1 LSFYPWYNLN
11 NINKKYLNKKYMEQN
26 KELILDELREA
37 MVKEELAIPLYVSHI
52 QQTLFWSGLPADKQ
66 EKIIASLKVLD
77 TDSEKH
83 AQAFKHLVELYKK
96 L

>member
-1 LSFYPWYNLN
+1 
-11 NINKKYLNKKYMEQN
+11 MEQN

-37 MVKEELAIPLYVSHI
+37 MVQEELAIPLYVSHI

-66 EKIIASLKVLD
+66 EKIIASLKILD
-77 TDSEKH
+77 VDSERH
-83 AQAFKHLVELYKK
+83 AQSFKNLIELYEK